1 MKKNILKSLG
11 TESVN
16 INTKNIDQMNTLE
29 IVKTM
34 NSEDANVSLA
44 VKEQIN
50 EVAKSVDI
58 IVDSLKKG
66 GRLFY
71 IGAGTSG
78 RLGVL
83 DASEC
88 PPTFNTDPNMVI
100 GLIAGGDYALR
111 NAMEG
116 VEDKE
121 EEGALDLRKYEL
133 NSNDVVVGIA
143 ASGRTPYVIG
153 GLKYARSIKASTVSI
168 ACNKNAKMSKEADI
182 SIEVNVGPE
191 VLTGSTRLKSGTAQ
205 KMVLNILTTAS
216 MIKLGKTYKNY
227 MVDLQAK
234 NEKLRIRSMNIVSEL
249 TDLTSEESEK
259 ILIEAAWSVKT
270 ALVMVFRNC
279 SVDEA
284 NSLLEKN
291 DGRISK
297 VLNS

>member
-1 MKKNILKSLG
+1 MKKNILESLG

-16 INTKNIDQMNTLE
+16 KNTNNIDQMNTLE
-29 IVKTM
+29 IVRTM
-34 NSEDANVSLA
+34 NDEDYKVPMA
-44 VKEQIN
+44 VKEEIQEISKA
-50 EVAKSVDI
+50 VDTIVKSFR
-58 IVDSLKKG
+58 KN

-116 VEDKE
+116 VEDSQD
-121 EEGALDLRKYEL
+121 EGASDLKKYEL
-133 NSNDVVVGIA
+133 SSNDVVVGIA
-143 ASGRTPYVIG
+143 ASGRTPYVLG
-153 GLKYARSIKASTVSI
+153 GLKYARNIGASTISV
-168 ACNKNAKMSKEADI
+168 ACNKGAKISSEADI

-216 MIKLGKTYKNY
+216 MIKIGKTYKNY

-234 NEKLRIRSMNIVSEL
+234 NEKLRIRSMNIVNEL
-249 TDLTSEESEK
+249 TGLTSEESEK
-259 ILIEAAWSVKT
+259 ILIEAGWRVKT
-270 ALVMVFRNC
+270 ALIMALKNC

-284 NSLLEKN
+284 NNLLEKN
-291 DGRISK
+291 DGRISTI
-297 VLNS
+297 LNS

>member
-1 MKKNILKSLG
+1 MKKNILESLG

-16 INTKNIDQMNTLE
+16 KNTNNIDQMNTLE
-29 IVKTM
+29 IVRTM
-34 NSEDANVSLA
+34 NDEDYKVPMA
-44 VKEQIN
+44 VKEEIQEISKA
-50 EVAKSVDI
+50 VDTIVKSFR
-58 IVDSLKKG
+58 KN

-116 VEDKE
+116 VEDSQD
-121 EEGALDLRKYEL
+121 EGASDLKKYEL
-133 NSNDVVVGIA
+133 SSNDVVVGIA
-143 ASGRTPYVIG
+143 ASGRTPYVLG
-153 GLKYARSIKASTVSI
+153 GLKYARSIGASTISV
-168 ACNKNAKMSKEADI
+168 ACNKGAKISSEADI

-216 MIKLGKTYKNY
+216 MIKIGKTYKNY

-234 NEKLRIRSMNIVSEL
+234 NEKLRIRSMNIVNEL
-249 TDLTSEESEK
+249 TGLTSEESEK
-259 ILIEAAWSVKT
+259 ILIEAGWRVKT
-270 ALVMVFRNC
+270 ALIMALKNC

-284 NSLLEKN
+284 NNLLEKN
-291 DGRISK
+291 DGRISTI
-297 VLNS
+297 LNS